1 MVVLV
6 AAEVEVVVIM
16 VVPVVHK
23 DDSFKLG
30 SLRIYVLHNSLSKKS
45 REYRVAWKQINTQL
59 LSFLHL
65 YFQSLAENDLN
76 TFEFKSLS
84 DAVDEIKKT
93 IDPSNIRYVFWYET
107 AAVVSIRVFWVQTD
121 EV

>member
-23 DDSFKLG
+23 DDSYKLG
-30 SLRIYVLHNSLSKKS
+30 FLRIHVLHNSLSKKS

-121 EV
+121 DV

>member
-1 MVVLV
+1 MP
-6 AAEVEVVVIM
+6 E
-16 VVPVVHK
+16 
-23 DDSFKLG
+23 SKLT
-30 SLRIYVLHNSLSKKS
+30 HNS
-45 REYRVAWKQINTQL
+45 
-59 LSFLHL
+59 SFLHW

-107 AAVVSIRVFWVQTD
+107 AAVASIRVFWVQTD
-121 EV
+121 DV

>member
-1 MVVLV
+1 M
-6 AAEVEVVVIM
+6 
-16 VVPVVHK
+16 
-23 DDSFKLG
+23 
-30 SLRIYVLHNSLSKKS
+30 
-45 REYRVAWKQINTQL
+45 AWKQINTQL

-107 AAVVSIRVFWVQTD
+107 AAVVSIRVFWAQTD
-121 EV
+121 DV

>member
-23 DDSFKLG
+23 DDSFKLA

-45 REYRVAWKQINTQL
+45 REYRLPESKLSHNS
-59 LSFLHL
+59 SFLHW

-107 AAVVSIRVFWVQTD
+107 AAVVSMRVFWVQTD
-121 EV
+121 DV

>member
-23 DDSFKLG
+23 DDSFKLA
-30 SLRIYVLHNSLSKKS
+30 SLRIHVLHNSLSKKS

-121 EV
+121 DV

>member
-23 DDSFKLG
+23 DDSFKLA

-121 EV
+121 DV

>member
-6 AAEVEVVVIM
+6 AAEVEAVVIV

-30 SLRIYVLHNSLSKKS
+30 SLRIHVLHNSLSKKS

-121 EV
+121 DV

>member
-1 MVVLV
+1 M
-6 AAEVEVVVIM
+6 
-16 VVPVVHK
+16 
-23 DDSFKLG
+23 
-30 SLRIYVLHNSLSKKS
+30 
-45 REYRVAWKQINTQL
+45 AWKQINTQL

>member
-45 REYRVAWKQINTQL
+45 REYRLPESNLTHN
-59 LSFLHL
+59 SYPF
-65 YFQSLAENDLN
+65 S
-76 TFEFKSLS
+76 
-84 DAVDEIKKT
+84 
-93 IDPSNIRYVFWYET
+93 IDIFSH
-107 AAVVSIRVFWVQTD
+107 
-121 EV
+121 

>member
-1 MVVLV
+1 M
-6 AAEVEVVVIM
+6 
-16 VVPVVHK
+16 
-23 DDSFKLG
+23 
-30 SLRIYVLHNSLSKKS
+30 
-45 REYRVAWKQINTQL
+45 AWKQINTQL

-107 AAVVSIRVFWVQTD
+107 AAVGSIRVFWVQTD
-121 EV
+121 DV

>member
-23 DDSFKLG
+23 DDSFKLA
-30 SLRIYVLHNSLSKKS
+30 SLRIHVLHNSLSKKS

-59 LSFLHL
+59 LSFLHI

-93 IDPSNIRYVFWYET
+93 IDPSNIRYVFWCET
-107 AAVVSIRVFWVQTD
+107 AAVVSIRVFWVQAD
-121 EV
+121 HV